1 MSVTKLRK
9 FSMAGFTLVE
19 LMVVVAIIGIL
30 SAVAIPNFKTYQA
43 KAKTSE
49 AKLQLASIYSAEIA
63 FMGDAD
69 SYASCLLGMGYNPVP
84 EKANRFYTTGF
95 DTVDAVARAP
105 AGFINGIA
113 CVNAAAADGVTYF
126 LGGKKVKNHTA
137 AVADIAP
144 STAVPATGDT
154 FLAAAGGQIG
164 DGVVDVWTITNTKL
178 LTHTTTG
185 Y

>member
-1 MSVTKLRK
+1 MNKSGKL
-9 FSMAGFTLVE
+9 STAGFTLVE

-69 SYASCLLGMGYNPVP
+69 AFASCLMSMGYNPAP
-84 EKANRFYTTGF
+84 EVANRFYSTGF
-95 DTVDAVARAP
+95 DNGDSYPRAP
-105 AGFINGIA
+105 AGQINGIP
-113 CVNAAAADGVTYF
+113 CAATGAVDGTHWF
-126 LGGKKVKNHTA
+126 SAGKKVKNHTP
-137 AVADIAP
+137 VIADIAA
-144 STAVPATGDT
+144 AVLIPATGDT
-154 FLAAAGGQIG
+154 FTAAAGGQIG
-164 DGVVDVWTITNTKL
+164 DSANIDVWTINNTKNMI
-178 LTHTTTG
+178 HVAPFG